1 MKYFDD
7 NLLRFSSESS
17 RSYANGGW
25 LESYVNSLL
34 NKLKSDGVLQDSA
47 RLNLKIRSA
56 KNTHNELD
64 VAFMANN
71 HLHIIECK
79 TKRMSGA
86 AVNAAVTDAL
96 YKLDSISELGGLG
109 TKSMLVSYR
118 ELGGADKQRAN
129 DLRIRVVAGVE
140 IQNLKSHLN
149 HWLLA

>member
-1 MKYFDD
+1 
-7 NLLRFSSESS
+7 
-17 RSYANGGW
+17 
-25 LESYVNSLL
+25 
-34 NKLKSDGVLQDSA
+34 
-47 RLNLKIRSA
+47 
-56 KNTHNELD
+56 
-64 VAFMANN
+64 
-71 HLHIIECK
+71 
-79 TKRMSGA
+79 MSGA